1 MLLPKVA
8 IALTILLS
16 ASRVMLCD
24 AICKVPKDVKE
35 WREKSITDRAKASDI
50 IIYGEVVY
58 SPCWKP
64 GYVKPTTPLTTT
76 IFSGN
81 TSTNATINATVST
94 PQMQTGNA
102 TTAPTTPLYKCSSEF
117 YNATIKVLCVIKG
130 GSVPLFILLEGLGQG
145 SGVCLDESYHD
156 YHAYNQLKYL
166 IFMGR

>member
-1 MLLPKVA
+1 MLPPRVTMT
-8 IALTILLS
+8 LTILLA
-16 ASRVMLCD
+16 ASWVMLCD

-35 WREKSITDRAKASDI
+35 WREKSLTDRAKASDI

-64 GYVKPTTPLTTT
+64 GYVKPTTPTT

-81 TSTNATINATVST
+81 TSTNTSINATVST
-94 PQMQTGNA
+94 PQMQTVNA
-102 TTAPTTPLYKCSSEF
+102 TTVPTTPPFKCSSEF